1 MKKLLFMFFALL
13 SFGNIWAAEGDP
25 VYVIP
30 DVEVAK
36 GGQGIIIVQLE
47 NADGKLVRGGQF
59 DLIAPAG
66 VTINYSDAEI
76 SSGQTNSKKFS
87 VGSSQVTSWEG
98 DGGQTRFRFV
108 LSTIQQVYL
117 FDGDAVEI
125 PFTVTDDCEI
135 GDEFPVQVTGSSAS
149 DGNPYPNIS
158 LENGGCP
165 MDNFSFKIIIID
177 STVTLD
183 ETETYEDF
191 EPRAGVKVNVKRSI
205 KANIWNTICLPFAM
219 SAAQITEAF
228 GEGAEVADFSGC
240 GAVMV
245 ENEEGDDVLTGIHLN
260 FQTVSEMNAHHPY
273 LIKVKDPI
281 SYENGFSVDNVDILS
296 IDDDDSDGGSIE
308 VRYKRR
314 IGSTN
319 KTIKNYFNANY
330 SPTESLGDEDN
341 VVFLSKN
348 RLYIAHGNSTLK
360 GFRGYFVLGDLNAYI
375 EESGILESGAN
386 ISIMIDDVATDIQ
399 SVAIASNTN
408 QGIYDLQGRKLN
420 SKNVNTLQK
429 GVYVVN
435 GKKITVK

>member
-87 VGSSQVTSWEG
+87 VGPSQVTSWEG
-98 DGGQTRFRFV
+98 DEGQTRFRFV
-108 LSTIQQVYL
+108 LSTMQQVYL

-165 MDNFSFKIIIID
+165 MDNFSFKIIITD
-177 STVTLD
+177 PTVVLD
-183 ETETYEDF
+183 ETITYEDF
-191 EPRAGVKVNVKRSI
+191 EPQTGVKVNVKRSI

-228 GEGAEVADFSGC
+228 GEGAKVADFTG
-240 GAVMV
+240 V
-245 ENEEGDDVLTGIHLN
+245 EERETDGILTGIHLN
-260 FQTVSEMNAHHPY
+260 FSTVDEMSAHHPY
-273 LIKVKDPI
+273 IIKVSQAITHDD
-281 SYENGFSVDNVDILS
+281 GFVVGNTDDTKVDILP
-296 IDDDDSDGGSIE
+296 IPAGGAE
-308 VRYKRR
+308 FNYGNNRKPVKF
-314 IGSTN
+314 IGNYEYEFNLYDADTKCAPIFITGN
-319 KTIKNYFNANY
+319 KLYWAG
-330 SPTESLGDEDN
+330 EG
-341 VVFLSKN
+341 SKLN
-348 RLYIAHGNSTLK
+348 
-360 GFRGYFVLGDLNAYI
+360 GFRGYFDIYLLDDLEGY
-375 EESGILESGAN
+375 EESN
-386 ISIMIDDVATDIQ
+386 ISIFVDDMATGIESLTVAP
-399 SVAIASNTN
+399 NTQ

-420 SKNVNTLQK
+420 ANDVNTLQK
-429 GVYVVN
+429 GVYIVN
-435 GKKITVK
+435 GKKMTVK